1 MLDTST
7 PFHQAPADEQLEALK
22 AVVQRLTCDVVPV
35 RVLEAGCG
43 EYPSPI
49 GLEEAESFIVGIDV
63 SQRQLDRNGWADQK
77 IHADLETYDLP
88 AAQFDVVVTWDV
100 LEHLATPERVL
111 TKLSEAVRPG
121 GLLVVKVPN
130 VLSAKG
136 LITKLTPYR
145 FHVWVYKQVFGYTNP
160 GKDDRPPFRTFLHR
174 AIAPRALLRFAR
186 DHGLSVEMFAAFEAD
201 KQTNVRAR
209 YRLTGRLWRVIRRV
223 ATGITLGRIDPEA
236 TELIAVFRRPSLI

>member
-7 PFHQAPADEQLEALK
+7 PFHHAPADEQLEALK
-22 AVVQRLTCDVVPV
+22 AVVRRLTCDVTPV

-49 GLEEAESFIVGIDV
+49 GLEEAESSIVGIDV
-63 SQRQLDRNGWADQK
+63 SQRQLDRNGWADEK

-100 LEHLATPERVL
+100 LEHLAMPERVL
-111 TKLSEAVRPG
+111 IKLSDAVRPG
-121 GLLVVKVPN
+121 GVLVVKVPN

-145 FHVWVYKQVFGYTNP
+145 FHVWVYKHVFGYPNP
-160 GKDDRPPFRTFLHR
+160 GKDDRPPFRTFLKR
-174 AIAPRALLRFAR
+174 AIAPGGLLRFAKER
-186 DHGLSVEMFAAFEAD
+186 GLSVEMFAAYEAD
-201 KQTNVRAR
+201 KQANVRAR
-209 YRLTGRLWRVIRRV
+209 YRVTGRLWRVLRGMMK
-223 ATGITLGRIDPEA
+223 TLSLGRIDPEA
-236 TELIAVFRRPSLI
+236 TELIAVFRKA